1 ALPFFS
7 RTTDTRRVSTT
18 GERVG
23 KNEAVF
29 REVNERIKELS
40 ERLRSDGS
48 TDLISCVCECSAV
61 ECHETVELT
70 LAEYE
75 RVRTNSAHFL
85 AALDHLWAP
94 EFERELH
101 RTERYIVI
109 EKLGAAE
116 EQAEEHDPRSDG

>member
-1 ALPFFS
+1 
-7 RTTDTRRVSTT
+7 VSTT

-40 ERLRSDGS
+40 QRLRSDAP
-48 TDLISCVCECSAV
+48 TDLISFVCECSAV

-75 RVRTNSAHFL
+75 RVRIDAAHFL
-85 AALDHLWAP
+85 AALDHLWQP
-94 EFERELH
+94 EFEREVH
-101 RTERYIVI
+101 RMERYVVL

-116 EQAEEHDPRSDG
+116 EQAEELDPRSD